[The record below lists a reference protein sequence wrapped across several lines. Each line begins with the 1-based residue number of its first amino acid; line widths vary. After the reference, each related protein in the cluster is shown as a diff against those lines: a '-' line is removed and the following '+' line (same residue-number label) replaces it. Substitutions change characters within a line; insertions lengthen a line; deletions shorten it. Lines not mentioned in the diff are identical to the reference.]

1 MKEITIGDIQ
11 SRICCSVVI
20 IQADQLTKKLKEL
33 YPTISI
39 TESPTH
45 TDNEISIGRCRNRS
59 DVENICK
66 QLDRNNYDSSL
77 LLDVPVIRIFAAGEE
92 EILLEIE

>member
-45 TDNEISIGRCRNRS
+45 TDNEISIGRCS
-59 DVENICK
+59 T
-66 QLDRNNYDSSL
+66 
-77 LLDVPVIRIFAAGEE
+77 FEE
-92 EILLEIE
+92 ECETKLEDDA